1 MVKGL
6 DLSEV
11 PNALSEKRQI
21 LKSAGVVGFYTLV
34 SRISGLI
41 RDSIFAAVFGNSRL
55 QDIFQVA
62 FELPN
67 TVRRVMGEGALSAFL
82 VPLLS
87 ERRKNQG
94 EAAGWE
100 FFNRACNFTTL
111 VALAITVA
119 GMFFSK
125 ECFLLFG
132 GLGLKL
138 HSGRLSAEHLQQYME
153 IGTYMTRLMF
163 PFVVALTL
171 SSVLMGGCHALKH
184 FTAPSLGSVMLNV
197 ATITAGALALHYGWA
212 QDRAVI
218 GMCWAVLAGGF
229 SRLLLMAPV
238 LWRAGWR
245 WRPTLS
251 LRDTEMLRLM
261 HMMGLAVG
269 TMMFSQVNIMVS
281 NQFAMWM
288 GEGIKTSLTFS
299 QRLIQFPMALTATA
313 AATGMLPQLTA
324 CLLEGRHRELR
335 DLMAF
340 TKRLEML
347 LVNPAM
353 IGLMFFGGPILRLL
367 FEHGNWTPQATHDTY
382 IALLW
387 YSPCLLP
394 MGWLR
399 LVTPLFYARKDLY
412 TPFKAAFLDLIFNIG
427 VNWFFATQTNM
438 QQGGL
443 ALANTISTLANYLLL
458 AWYLKRLYPQAVV
471 GEAGERPR
479 IAETFWKSL
488 VAAIVACGVGRLLYG
503 GLVLW
508 LGDPGRTLMQALYLL
523 PAIAGVAALYF
534 LIAHALRVPDSDKA
548 ADTILRKLKLRRA

>member
-1 MVKGL
+1 MVGR
-6 DLSEV
+6 
-11 PNALSEKRQI
+11 PTPLSEKRQI

-34 SRISGLI
+34 SRVSGLI
-41 RDSIFAAVFGNSRL
+41 RDSIFAAVFGNSRM

-67 TVRRVMGEGALSAFL
+67 TIRRVMGEGALSAFL

-87 ERRKNQG
+87 ERRKNSG

-100 FFNRACNFTTL
+100 FFNRACNFTAL
-111 VALAITVA
+111 IALAITIV

-138 HSGRLSAEHLQQYME
+138 GSRLTAADLERNLE
-153 IGTYMTRLMF
+153 LGTQMTRLMF

-171 SSVLMGGCHALKH
+171 SSVFMGGCHALRH
-184 FTAPSLGSVMLNV
+184 FTMPSLGSVMLNLT
-197 ATITAGALALHYGWA
+197 TIAAGTLALHYGWA
-212 QDRAVI
+212 KERAVI
-218 GMCWAVLAGGF
+218 AMCWAVLVGGY

-245 WRPTLS
+245 WRPSFS

-324 CLLEGRHRELR
+324 CLLDGRHRELR
-335 DLMAF
+335 ELMAF

-353 IGLMFFGGPILRLL
+353 IGLIFFGEPILRLL
-367 FEHGNWTPQATHDTY
+367 FQHGSWTPQATHETY

-387 YSPCLLP
+387 YAPCLLP

-438 QQGGL
+438 RQGGL

-458 AWYLKRLYPQAVV
+458 AWYLKRLYPAAVI
-471 GEAGERPR
+471 GDAGEKPR
-479 IAETFWKSL
+479 IAETFWKSMI
-488 VAAIVACGVGRLLYG
+488 AAVIACGIGRLAYA
-503 GLVLW
+503 GLIAW
-508 LGDPGRTLMQALYLL
+508 RGAPLGTLAQVFYLL
-523 PAIAGVAALYF
+523 PVIAGVAALYF
-534 LIAHALRVPDSDKA
+534 LLAHAFRVPDSDQA
-548 ADTILRKLKLRRA
+548 ANTILRKLKLKRG

>member
-1 MVKGL
+1 M
-6 DLSEV
+6 
-11 PNALSEKRQI
+11 SEKRQI
-21 LKSAGVVGFYTLV
+21 LKSAGIVGFYTLV
-34 SRISGLI
+34 SRMTGLI

-67 TVRRVMGEGALSAFL
+67 TIRRVMGEGALSAFL

-111 VALAITVA
+111 IALAITLV

-132 GLGLKL
+132 GMGLKL
-138 HSGRLSAEHLQQYME
+138 GGSRITEADLQAYLE
-153 IGTYMTRLMF
+153 LGTQMTRLMF
-163 PFVVALTL
+163 PFVIALTL
-171 SSVLMGGCHALKH
+171 SSVFMGGCHALKH
-184 FTAPSLGSVMLNV
+184 FTMPSLGSVMLNV
-197 ATITAGALALHYGWA
+197 TTIAAGTLALHYGWA
-212 QDRAVI
+212 KDKAVI
-218 GMCWAVLAGGF
+218 AMCWAVLAGGY

-245 WRPTLS
+245 WRPTVN

-261 HMMGLAVG
+261 QMMGLAVG
-269 TMMFSQVNIMVS
+269 TMMFSQVNIMIT

-324 CLLEGRHRELR
+324 CLLEGRHKELR

-347 LVNPAM
+347 LIAPAM
-353 IGLMFFGGPILRLL
+353 VGLMFFGVPILRLL
-367 FEHGNWTPQATHDTY
+367 FQHGSWTPEATRQTY
-382 IALLW
+382 IALLF
-387 YSPCLLP
+387 YAPCLLP

-399 LVTPLFYARKDLY
+399 LVIPLFYARKDLL
-412 TPFKAAFLDLIFNIG
+412 TPFKAALLDLVVNI
-427 VNWFFATQTNM
+427 VLNWVFAHYTPLR
-438 QQGGL
+438 QGGL
-443 ALANTISTLANYLLL
+443 ALANTISTLTNYLFLS
-458 AWYLKRLYPQAVV
+458 WYLRRQYPAAVI
-471 GEAGERPR
+471 GEEGEKPR
-479 IAETFWKSL
+479 IAETFWKSMIAAVIACGAGRLAYTGL
-488 VAAIVACGVGRLLYG
+488 VALAGA
-503 GLVLW
+503 
-508 LGDPGRTLMQALYLL
+508 PGRTLEQAIYLL
-523 PAIAGVAALYF
+523 PVLAGVAIFYF
-534 LIAHALRVPDSDKA
+534 LLAHALRVPDSDKA
-548 ADTILRKLKLRRA
+548 ASTILRKLKLKRG

>member
-1 MVKGL
+1 M
-6 DLSEV
+6 
-11 PNALSEKRQI
+11 SEKRQI
-21 LKSAGVVGFYTLV
+21 LKSAGVVGFYTLL
-34 SRISGLI
+34 SRMTGLI
-41 RDSIFAAVFGNSRL
+41 RDAIMTAVFGNSRL

-87 ERRKNQG
+87 ERRKQSG

-111 VALAITVA
+111 VALIITMV
-119 GMFFSK
+119 GMVFSK

-132 GLGLKL
+132 GLGLKIGSGHVSAADL
-138 HSGRLSAEHLQQYME
+138 HAYIE
-153 IGTYMTRLMF
+153 IGTRMTRLMF
-163 PFVVALTL
+163 PFVIALTL
-171 SSVLMGGCHALKH
+171 ASVFMGGCHALRH
-184 FTAPSLGSVMLNV
+184 FTMPSLGSVLLNLT
-197 ATITAGALALHYGWA
+197 TITAGTLAIKYSWS
-212 QDRAVI
+212 DNKAVLA
-218 GMCWAVLAGGF
+218 MCWAVLIGGY

-238 LWRAGWR
+238 LWKAGWR
-245 WRPTLS
+245 WRPSLS
-251 LRDTEMLRLM
+251 LRDPEMLRLM
-261 HMMGLAVG
+261 QMMGLAVG
-269 TMMFSQVNIMVS
+269 TMMFSQVNIIVG

-288 GEGIKTSLTFS
+288 GEGIKSALTFS

-324 CLLEGRHRELR
+324 CLLDGRHKELR
-335 DLMAF
+335 ELMAF

-347 LVNPAM
+347 LINPAM
-353 IGLMFFGGPILRLL
+353 LGLIFFGEPILRLIY
-367 FEHGNWTPQATHDTY
+367 EHHRWTPQATHETY

-412 TPFKAAFLDLIFNIG
+412 TPFKAAFIDLFINIV
-427 VNWFFATQTNM
+427 VNWFFATCTPM
-438 QQGGL
+438 RQGGL

-458 AWYLKRLYPQAVV
+458 AWYLKRLYPSAVI

-479 IAETFWKSL
+479 IAETFWKSMTAGLIACGIGRLVYSGL
-488 VAAIVACGVGRLLYG
+488 VAWRGMAHGTIE
-503 GLVLW
+503 
-508 LGDPGRTLMQALYLL
+508 QALYLF
-523 PAIAGVAALYF
+523 PVIAGVAALYF
-534 LIAHALRVPDSDKA
+534 LLAHALRVPDSDKA
-548 ADTILRKLKLRRA
+548 ADTILRKLKLRRG

>member
-1 MVKGL
+1 M
-6 DLSEV
+6 
-11 PNALSEKRQI
+11 
-21 LKSAGVVGFYTLV
+21 
-34 SRISGLI
+34 
-41 RDSIFAAVFGNSRL
+41 
-55 QDIFQVA
+55 
-62 FELPN
+62 
-67 TVRRVMGEGALSAFL
+67 
-82 VPLLS
+82 
-87 ERRKNQG
+87 
-94 EAAGWE
+94 
-100 FFNRACNFTTL
+100 
-111 VALAITVA
+111 
-119 GMFFSK
+119 
-125 ECFLLFG
+125 
-132 GLGLKL
+132 
-138 HSGRLSAEHLQQYME
+138 
-153 IGTYMTRLMF
+153 
-163 PFVVALTL
+163 
-171 SSVLMGGCHALKH
+171 
-184 FTAPSLGSVMLNV
+184 
-197 ATITAGALALHYGWA
+197 
-212 QDRAVI
+212 
-218 GMCWAVLAGGF
+218 LAGGF

-382 IALLW
+382 IAQLW

-443 ALANTISTLANYLLL
+443 ALANTISTLANYCCWRGTSNGFTRRRSS
-458 AWYLKRLYPQAVV
+458 A
-471 GEAGERPR
+471 
-479 IAETFWKSL
+479 
-488 VAAIVACGVGRLLYG
+488 
-503 GLVLW
+503 
-508 LGDPGRTLMQALYLL
+508 
-523 PAIAGVAALYF
+523 
-534 LIAHALRVPDSDKA
+534 
-548 ADTILRKLKLRRA
+548 RRASGRASPRRSGNRSWRRSSRAASGGCFMAAWFCGWAIPAGRSCRRFTCCRRSRASRRSIS